1 MSNDLICDICG
12 FTFTKLSALKSHQT
26 RNEYCKV
33 LKNSIIKCKI
43 CKQEFD
49 NLNLYSKHQCDVNNI
64 NNNENINDDSDQIEK
79 YKLLINIYRDIIKKN
94 CNINVSMLDDIEI
107 NNVDDIKITRKE
119 SIEIPKETDIQTSN
133 QVNNIEDDL
142 DFVNRYET
150 EMKDL
155 ILNLSKNK
163 QYNKVLVDI
172 KNLRKKLFKYIS
184 FNEYQDIL
192 HTNVKDI
199 EKVLLERF
207 NEERKCT
214 KILKKAISPLEIRF
228 FMRKGLETTNLEID
242 ETDLLKS
249 SITYQNR
256 NSKYEIFSQETFINK
271 FLNYSVA
278 LYSLK
283 DLFCAYIPEN
293 NNFNNLVYVNMPRS
307 KRDNPYSFYYLE
319 NISNNKLSWK
329 MDCRLDN
336 LISYL
341 ITNIHSHCILLFR
354 KIYNQIY
361 HDNDYRDNFYDDY
374 NVLEIEGKNLINTL
388 LISCDQYKFSNVLF
402 DVIIKNCT
410 KIENENDKFNLRS
423 DDNILK
429 NSFNEIRYKDCKTSK
444 ENAIK
449 QLFDNIRDDDI
460 QKLIN

>member
-1 MSNDLICDICG
+1 
-12 FTFTKLSALKSHQT
+12 
-26 RNEYCKV
+26 
-33 LKNSIIKCKI
+33 
-43 CKQEFD
+43 
-49 NLNLYSKHQCDVNNI
+49 
-64 NNNENINDDSDQIEK
+64 
-79 YKLLINIYRDIIKKN
+79 
-94 CNINVSMLDDIEI
+94 MLDDIEI